1 MKTIIKLVI
10 FTIAF
15 GFNSIASAESSK
27 AIGNYIIHFNA
38 LSTESL
44 PASVARAYGIT
55 RSKNRGLLNVSVL
68 KKGGNFEG
76 VEADIKASAT
86 NLTGQYRN
94 IDLRKIEEQN
104 AVYYISEFS
113 VTDRETLDFSIN
125 VKTADNA
132 SGNRGRQSQVKFAEM
147 IC

>member
-10 FTIAF
+10 FTFAF
-15 GFNSIASAESSK
+15 GFFSIASAENSK
-27 AIGNYIIHFNA
+27 AVGNYIVHFNA
-38 LSTESL
+38 LPTESL

-68 KKGGNFEG
+68 KKGAGFEG
-76 VEADIKASAT
+76 VEAEIEANAT
-86 NLTGQYRN
+86 NLTGQLRA
-94 IDLRKIEEQN
+94 IDLRKIDEQN

-113 VTDRETLDFSIN
+113 VSDRETLDFLIK

-132 SGNRGRQSQVKFAEM
+132 VGEIQFRQQFFSN
-147 IC
+147 